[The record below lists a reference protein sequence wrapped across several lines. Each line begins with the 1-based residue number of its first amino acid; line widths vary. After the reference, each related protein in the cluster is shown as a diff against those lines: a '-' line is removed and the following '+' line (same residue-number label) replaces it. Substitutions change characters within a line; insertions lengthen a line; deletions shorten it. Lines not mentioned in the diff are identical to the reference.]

1 MFGTEGTLALI
12 PLIDLFNHHQPEIY
26 KRDYVPFYLKPR
38 ENFMGVA
45 VEKKFKKGE
54 EVIYTYSQ
62 NLEAAYL
69 LYEQGMVFP
78 NNPHAVVTLK
88 HPQLPISRFNQL

>member
-1 MFGTEGTLALI
+1 MKDALRSKTNESLSDRQKMFGTYGTLTLI

-26 KRDYVPFYLKPR
+26 KRDYIPFYLMAR

-54 EVIYTYSQ
+54 EVIYTYS
-62 NLEAAYL
+62 
-69 LYEQGMVFP
+69 
-78 NNPHAVVTLK
+78 
-88 HPQLPISRFNQL
+88 